1 MSLIFNTLSR
11 FVMFFF
17 SKVQASFNFMAAV
30 NITMIL
36 EPKKIEGCKVI
47 LIGE

>member
-30 NITMIL
+30 NIAMIL